1 MASGCS
7 FSNFF
12 IFCNLFSQSL
22 VFLLKNKNEKG
33 RVSMRKQQR
42 KITAIILTL
51 ALAMGQLTVLPV
63 EAASK
68 EYVSDKT
75 KAESMDTTFIST
87 SASGTM
93 VPAQA
98 NDMPIPETISM
109 PEVGEQTE
117 TPGPIE
123 TVPPTGKGN
132 VLHSGSY
139 KKTKWKIYKNGLLE
153 VKGTGN
159 IYSKAKLEYGEEDVL
174 QIAPSTGPGW
184 YPYRNKIK
192 SARIEVK
199 GADATDMFARCNN
212 LKQIN
217 TPKRTGSQV
226 ISLPEGVWR
235 GSDGNSYQTIPNN
248 ATVSITLTKE

>member
-1 MASGCS
+1 
-7 FSNFF
+7 
-12 IFCNLFSQSL
+12 
-22 VFLLKNKNEKG
+22 
-33 RVSMRKQQR
+33 MRKQKG
-42 KITAIILTL
+42 KITVIILTL
-51 ALAMGQLTVLPV
+51 ALAMGHLTVSPV

-68 EYVSDKT
+68 ESVSGNT
-75 KAESMDTTFIST
+75 KAESTDTTFMST

-93 VPAQA
+93 VPTEA
-98 NDMPIPETISM
+98 NDMPVPESISM

-117 TPGPIE
+117 APSTTPGPME

-159 IYSKAKLEYGEEDVL
+159 MYSKAKLEYGEEDVL

-184 YPYRNKIK
+184 YPYRDKIK

-199 GADATDMFARCNN
+199 GATDLSYLFYGLSKLTRVDISKLDTSKVTNMRSMFSGCRN
-212 LKQIN
+212 
-217 TPKRTGSQV
+217 
-226 ISLPEGVWR
+226 
-235 GSDGNSYQTIPNN
+235 
-248 ATVSITLTKE
+248 LTKLNVSKSTPG

>member
-1 MASGCS
+1 M
-7 FSNFF
+7 
-12 IFCNLFSQSL
+12 
-22 VFLLKNKNEKG
+22 KNEKG

-51 ALAMGQLTVLPV
+51 ALAMGQLTVSPV

-68 EYVSDKT
+68 ESVSGNT
-75 KAESMDTTFIST
+75 KAESTDTTFMST

-93 VPAQA
+93 TLTEA
-98 NDMPIPETISM
+98 NDMPVPETISM
-109 PEVGEQTE
+109 PEAEEQTE
-117 TPGPIE
+117 TPRTPGPIE
-123 TVPPTGKGN
+123 TVTPKGKGD

-199 GADATDMFARCNN
+199 GADATDMFAQCNN

-248 ATVSITLTKE
+248 ATVSITLTRE